1 MWSTCCHPPG
11 GVPVSARVLY
21 RLLSLNGVPALVY
34 FTHAIIYLRGVSSV
48 VEGLFPRWWLQP
60 CLLCLTPL
68 LLLDMCEWRHHKL
81 LCLVEFLILSGI
93 FWPVSWPY
101 GTVWDWHRAIHC
113 LLPHS
118 SPCYQKS
125 AIYAQ
130 YKTKHNYSDVLHT
143 QPWNGIWYLPRLGEL
158 AKEYEWWQN
167 VLNLVSVET
176 SRLWTDRPFM
186 E

>member
-1 MWSTCCHPPG
+1 MWFTCCHPPG

-81 LCLVEFLILSGI
+81 LCLVEFLILIFLTDAKKVVFFGLFHGLMELSGTGI
-93 FWPVSWPY
+93 GQFTAFFHTAHPA
-101 GTVWDWHRAIHC
+101 T
-113 LLPHS
+113 
-118 SPCYQKS
+118 KS
-125 AIYAQ
+125 LQFMPNIRQNIIIAMYYIL
-130 YKTKHNYSDVLHT
+130 N
-143 QPWNGIWYLPRLGEL
+143 PGM
-158 AKEYEWWQN
+158 EYDTFPGLEN
-167 VLNLVSVET
+167 
-176 SRLWTDRPFM
+176 
-186 E
+186 